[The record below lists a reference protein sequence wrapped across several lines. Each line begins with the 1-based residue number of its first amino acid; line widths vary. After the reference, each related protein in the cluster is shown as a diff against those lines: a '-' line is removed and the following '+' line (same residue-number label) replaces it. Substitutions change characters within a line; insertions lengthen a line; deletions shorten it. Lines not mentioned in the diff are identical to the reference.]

1 MDKKAAREFV
11 RKRKKQMTVEEIKAK
26 SKKILERL
34 LKEPCFLQ
42 AETLYCYVSYNQE
55 VMTKPLISRAL
66 AMGKKVAVPKVI
78 GEEMEFI
85 YLNSLD
91 ELARGYQGI
100 EEPTGTTVAKEDRV
114 LMILPGLAFDE
125 QGNRVGYGGGFYDR
139 YLNRNRMNN
148 YIKVAVGFDFQVV
161 EHLEMEECDELV
173 DIILTEERRL
183 EG

>member
-11 RKRKKQMTVEEIKAK
+11 RKRKKQMTVEEIKVK

-100 EEPTGTTVAKEDRV
+100 EEPTGATVAKEDNV
-114 LMILPGLAFDE
+114 LMILPGLAFDKR
-125 QGNRVGYGGGFYDR
+125 GNRVGYGGGFYDR
-139 YLNRNRMNN
+139 YLNRNQNNN
-148 YIKVAVGFDFQVV
+148 YLKVAVGFDFQVM
-161 EHLEMEECDELV
+161 EHLEMEECDEPV

>member
-55 VMTKPLISRAL
+55 VMTKPLISQAL

-100 EEPTGTTVAKEDRV
+100 EEPTGTTVANEDSV

>member
-1 MDKKAAREFV
+1 MDKKTAREFV
-11 RKRKKQMTVEEIKAK
+11 RKRKKQMTTEEIEAK

-34 LKEPCFLQ
+34 LKESCFLQ

-55 VMTKPLISRAL
+55 VMTKPLISQAL

-78 GEEMEFI
+78 GKEMEFI
-85 YLNSLD
+85 YLNTLN
-91 ELARGYQGI
+91 ELASGYQGI
-100 EEPTGTTVAKEDRV
+100 EEPTGTMIANEASV

-139 YLNRNRMNN
+139 YLDRNKANN
-148 YIKVAVGFDFQVV
+148 YIKVAIGFDFQVV
-161 EHLEMEECDELV
+161 EHLEMEECDEPV

>member
-55 VMTKPLISRAL
+55 VMTKPLISQAL

-100 EEPTGTTVAKEDRV
+100 EEPTGTTVANEDSV

-125 QGNRVGYGGGFYDR
+125 HGNRVGYGGGFYDR
-139 YLNRNRMNN
+139 YLNRNRMNH

>member
-55 VMTKPLISRAL
+55 VMTKPLISQAL